1 MHTSSRLAG
10 AGASTRVA
18 STSPPADGGDSSG
31 GLGWLLAAL
40 GWGLF
45 IASVLRQLSVK
56 PSALPGTPSALQAGL
71 SGLYYW
77 TTDGESSAPAPAFE
91 ASVDH

>member
-1 MHTSSRLAG
+1 MVWNGDRGSSFQEMMKCFR
-10 AGASTRVA
+10 
-18 STSPPADGGDSSG
+18 
-31 GLGWLLAAL
+31 
-40 GWGLF
+40 
-45 IASVLRQLSVK
+45 
-56 PSALPGTPSALQAGL
+56 SALQAGL